1 MWNLLGKLGFH
12 EIENG
17 MILKIEMIEFD
28 KNMYENEC
36 IIIRKWLDSEKT
48 VDLLEVWEFFNV
60 VLGLVRGILWWLSM
74 NFFRKMGKLPKSLP
88 KDF

>member
-1 MWNLLGKLGFH
+1 MRFDRVVIGKN
-12 EIENG
+12 E
-17 MILKIEMIEFD
+17 
-28 KNMYENEC
+28 YENEC

-48 VDLLEVWEFFNV
+48 VDLLEVWEFFDV
-60 VLGLVRGILWWLSM
+60 VFGLVRGILWWLSM